1 VIVISCAE
9 LMWGRG
15 GVTLLV
21 LALLGLIAF
30 LVNAS
35 RMFARSPTLVF
46 VRIGLTALLLA
57 ALVLLF
63 TRPSSEWFKRENGAN
78 RSGG

>member
-1 VIVISCAE
+1 
-9 LMWGRG
+9 MWGRG

-46 VRIGLTALLLA
+46 VRIGLTTLLLG

-63 TRPSSEWFKRENGAN
+63 TPPSSEWFKRENGAN